1 MQASNRAFANLIIGN
16 KQFTIPVFQRDYSW
30 TREQCLQMWVDI
42 IRVSNENGG
51 GHFFGSF
58 VYVAG
63 TSGAAFSR
71 WLVIDG
77 QQRLTALTL
86 LLIALRDHIRATGW
100 IGKGE
105 DSPTCEQ
112 IDTYFLKNTLERGER
127 GYRVALRRRDNSTIR
142 ALVDTKGSFEDGN
155 KSESLM
161 DSYRYFREL
170 LNRSDSDPEQV
181 YKGIGR
187 LNIVDV
193 SLERHIDNPQL
204 IFESLNST
212 GVDLTESDLI
222 RNYLLMGLP
231 ETEQTRLYDDYWSKL
246 ENLFQAAGSSPD
258 MFLRDYTA
266 LRRKST
272 TQTRADRIYR
282 EFKVFWQEPNEG
294 SLDERL
300 DDMVKFA
307 RYYVYL
313 LLPSRIKQAAIAT
326 AMRNLRL
333 FGTTHAT
340 LIMRLNDYYDR
351 NMLSEQDFIRALTL
365 IHSYL
370 LRRAVVG
377 LQTRGYWVVFAS
389 IAHLIRDEAPFE
401 SFQVALARHHQSF
414 PSNEAFA
421 REIQERD
428 IYGTRVCWH
437 ILDQLENANQAE
449 PSPTGN
455 YSIEHIM
462 PQSINRSDDWK
473 AMLGDNWKEVHETW
487 LHRLGNLT
495 LTAYNAT
502 YSNKSFEEK
511 KAIPGGFE
519 QSAVRLN
526 QYVRNQ
532 SKWTAP
538 QMNERGDMLAKRALE
553 IWPHHSADEKLIKD
567 ADIRDLKNR
576 AKRRRPEDL
585 DIPDQIRTLLDGLRN
600 PTKELGDVGDV
611 IEIVENRSVCFY
623 APDFFAELLPMTGYV
638 RLLAPLDFDDLKNPE
653 GWQDANAYKFLPRV
667 VHRECGVFI
676 DISYQTQIP
685 GAMLT
690 VREAFTFT

>member
-1 MQASNRAFANLIIGN
+1 
-16 KQFTIPVFQRDYSW
+16 
-30 TREQCLQMWVDI
+30 MWADI
-42 IRVSNENGG
+42 IRVSSEDGG

-86 LLIALRDHIRATGW
+86 LLVALRDHIRHSGW
-100 IGKGE
+100 KGKDE
-105 DSPTCEQ
+105 DSPTCDQ
-112 IDTYFLKNTLERGER
+112 IDAYFLKNTLEREDR
-127 GYRVALRRRDNSTIR
+127 GYKLALRRRDNSTIR
-142 ALVDTKGSFEDGN
+142 ALVDDKNPFENGAV
-155 KSESLM
+155 SESLL
-161 DSYRYFREL
+161 DSYHYFRDL
-170 LNRSDSDPEQV
+170 LRHSDSDPEQV
-181 YKGIGR
+181 YQGIGR
-187 LNIVDV
+187 LNVVDV

-246 ENLFQAAGSSPD
+246 ESLFHTAGSSPD
-258 MFLRDYTA
+258 IFLRDYIA
-266 LRRKST
+266 LKRRST

-282 EFKVFWQEPNEG
+282 EFKDFWQEPNEV
-294 SLDERL
+294 SLDKRL
-300 DDMVKFA
+300 NDTVKFA

-313 LLPSRIKQAAIAT
+313 LLPSMIEQAAIST

-340 LIMRLNDYYDR
+340 LIIRLYDCYER
-351 NMLSEQDFIRALTL
+351 NILSEQDFIKALTL

-377 LQTRGYWVVFAS
+377 LQTRGYWAVFAS
-389 IAHLIRDEAPFE
+389 IAHSINDEAPFE

-437 ILDQLENANQAE
+437 ILEQLENANQGE
-449 PSPTGN
+449 PSPTSD

-462 PQSINRSDDWK
+462 PQSINRSDKWK

-511 KAIPGGFE
+511 KAIQGGFE

-532 SKWTAP
+532 PKWTAP
-538 QMNERGDMLAKRALE
+538 QMKERSDILAKRALE
-553 IWPHHSADEKLIKD
+553 IWPHHATDAKLVRA

-576 AKRRRPEDL
+576 AKKRRPEDL
-585 DIPDQIRTLLDGLRN
+585 NLPDHVRMLLNELRGRIKN
-600 PTKELGDVGDV
+600 MGEGDDL
-611 IEIVENRSVCFY
+611 IEIVERRSVCYYTPEFV
-623 APDFFAELLPMTGYV
+623 AELLPMTGYV
-638 RLLAPLDFDDLKNPE
+638 RLLAPLDFEDLKNPE
-653 GWQDANAYKFLPRV
+653 GWQDATAYKFLTHV
-667 VHRECGVFI
+667 VHRGCGVFI
-676 DISYQTQIP
+676 DIWHENQIP

-690 VREAFTFT
+690 VREAFTIT

>member
-1 MQASNRAFANLIIGN
+1 
-16 KQFTIPVFQRDYSW
+16 
-30 TREQCLQMWVDI
+30 MWADI
-42 IRVSNENGG
+42 IRVSSEDGG

-86 LLIALRDHIRATGW
+86 LLIALRDHIRDTGW
-100 IGKGE
+100 KGKDE

-112 IDTYFLKNTLERGER
+112 IDEHFLKNRLEKGDRS
-127 GYRVALRRRDNSTIR
+127 YKLALRRRDDATIR
-142 ALVDTKGSFEDGN
+142 ALVDGKNPTENGDV
-155 KSESLM
+155 SESLL
-161 DSYRYFREL
+161 DSYHFFRDL
-170 LNRSDSDPEQV
+170 LTHLGSDFEQV
-181 YKGIGR
+181 YEGIWR
-187 LNIVDV
+187 LNVVDV
-193 SLERHIDNPQL
+193 TLERHIDNPQL

-246 ENLFQAAGSSPD
+246 ESLFHAAGSSPD
-258 MFLRDYTA
+258 IFLRDYIA
-266 LRRKST
+266 LKRKST

-282 EFKVFWQEPNEG
+282 EFKDFWQELDEG

-300 DDMVKFA
+300 NDIVIFA

-313 LLPSRIKQAAIAT
+313 LLPSMIEQASIAT

-340 LIMRLNDYYDR
+340 LIMRLYDCYKR
-351 NMLSEQDFIRALTL
+351 NILSEQDFIKALTL

-377 LQTRGYWVVFAS
+377 LQTRGYWAVFAS
-389 IAHLIRDEAPFE
+389 IAHSINDEAPFE

-437 ILDQLENANQAE
+437 ILEQLENANQGE

-455 YSIEHIM
+455 YSIEHVM
-462 PQSINRSDDWK
+462 PQSIGRSDNWK

-553 IWPHHSADEKLIKD
+553 IWPHHSTDEKLIKD
-567 ADIRDLKNR
+567 ADIRDLKDKAMN
-576 AKRRRPEDL
+576 RRPEDL
-585 DIPDQIRTLLDGLRN
+585 TIPDQVRMLLDGLRN
-600 PTKELGDVGDV
+600 PIKGLGDVGDV

-623 APDFFAELLPMTGYV
+623 APNFFAELLPMTGYV
-638 RLLAPLDFDDLKNPE
+638 RLLVPLDFDDLKNPE

-667 VHRECGVFI
+667 VHRDCGVFI
-676 DISYQTQIP
+676 DILHETQIP